1 MSASGKM
8 LLRHDNAVSLSCSPP
23 SQLRLKRKM
32 KLSESDMM
40 ILTVVRR
47 PFVVGVEFSTERV
60 KTKFLQFHNNK

>member
-23 SQLRLKRKM
+23 SQLRQKRKM

-47 PFVVGVEFSTERV
+47 TLRRRCLNLALKV
-60 KTKFLQFHNNK
+60 KEKT